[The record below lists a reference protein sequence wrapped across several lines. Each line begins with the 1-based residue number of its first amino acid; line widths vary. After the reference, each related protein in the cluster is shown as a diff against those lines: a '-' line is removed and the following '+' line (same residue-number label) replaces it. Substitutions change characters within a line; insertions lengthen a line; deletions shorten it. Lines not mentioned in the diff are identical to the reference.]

1 MIRKSLFIII
11 YLLQVVGLMI
21 SGVGLASTH
30 ILTEIT
36 MKENGRTMSGMA
48 RERTTGQKL
57 DQNMW
62 GHGRKAA
69 WRVPE
74 N

>member
-1 MIRKSLFIII
+1 
-11 YLLQVVGLMI
+11 MI
-21 SGVGLASTH
+21 SGVDLASTH